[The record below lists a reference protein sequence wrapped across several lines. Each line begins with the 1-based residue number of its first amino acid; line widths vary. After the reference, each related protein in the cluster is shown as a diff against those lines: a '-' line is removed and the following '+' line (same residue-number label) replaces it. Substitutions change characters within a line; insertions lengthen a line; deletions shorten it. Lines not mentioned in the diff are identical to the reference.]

1 MQLFCFSYV
10 VFSVALRLTSAAQVS
25 VQDTGRTLTLG
36 SISYFLPPVPV
47 SALQDSAALATITKS
62 SPGSLIPLSVIPTS
76 KQTFDEVALRD
87 TIATWSATDDVWN
100 EAFLT
105 SEFSHL
111 ARPFVCS
118 RGTSSRRVRRF
129 QRYPIFAFC
138 LAFECNEGNRRRCS
152 LVV

>member
-76 KQTFDEVALRD
+76 KQTFDEVALQD

-105 SEFSHL
+105 SESSHL
-111 ARPFVCS
+111 ARPFVYS
-118 RGTSSRRVRRF
+118 RGTSSRRVCGF
-129 QRYPIFAFC
+129 QWHRIFTFC
-138 LAFECNEGNRRRCS
+138 LASKCNEGDWG
-152 LVV
+152 